1 MVLDKQWSIY
11 WLFLLNIIEI
21 IKQIGSFYITYH
33 IIINKM
39 DPFQLLK
46 NERNYQN
53 EQIFTLS
60 VL

>member
-1 MVLDKQWSIY
+1 MINMVLD
-11 WLFLLNIIEI
+11 IIEI